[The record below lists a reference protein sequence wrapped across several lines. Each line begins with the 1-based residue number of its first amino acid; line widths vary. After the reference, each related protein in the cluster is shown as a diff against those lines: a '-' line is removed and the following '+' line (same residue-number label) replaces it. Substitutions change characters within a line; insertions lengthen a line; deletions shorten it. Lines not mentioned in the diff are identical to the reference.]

1 MKNLSFPFKSITLSM
16 LLLVAFTACQKEEQ
30 SNQVDSQPQV
40 PIAKTHEAKVM
51 QQTSNVIVNMLAENP
66 ELFNNI
72 NEIIKSDAVEYMED
86 RILFV
91 DLFRNPQFVKAV
103 NEQENHTTFSSE
115 FKKHAT
121 ANIQC
126 AQTETRATIL
136 DADVLMQYLIEN
148 NISIYCPF
156 PLEDYEANNR
166 IPAIAANIGEEYE
179 ELPGVQLYAD
189 GSYDSVMV
197 SQAYA
202 DLHPVWLINQEDD
215 YIFENIYS
223 RLNNSRKK
231 SPETK
236 EYTEYPPIPQTYNQI
251 SFNSIFVTDYF
262 GTLAGADLKIYLC
275 KPSSTAPIL
284 DANGVYQNSYNL
296 QQLYVIPRK
305 TVKYAKE
312 GLPTGWTFI
321 NYILDDNWIENRYYN
336 YFAVYEKDSD
346 IKLTISENLNYMQ
359 NNINVGVNMTLNYY
373 KYSDLICT
381 MAIARHTVEDIFTTN
396 NPIAY
401 YVDNNGI
408 YQYKA
413 PDEYRLFMISNVVK
427 FSIRKHTYTN

>member
-1 MKNLSFPFKSITLSM
+1 
-16 LLLVAFTACQKEEQ
+16 
-30 SNQVDSQPQV
+30 
-40 PIAKTHEAKVM
+40 M

-72 NEIIKSDAVEYMED
+72 NEIIKSDAVKYMED

-179 ELPGVQLYAD
+179 ELPGVQFYAD

-231 SPETK
+231 SPETR

-296 QQLYVIPRK
+296 QQYLIN
-305 TVKYAKE
+305 TFNKY
-312 GLPTGWTFI
+312 
-321 NYILDDNWIENRYYN
+321 
-336 YFAVYEKDSD
+336 
-346 IKLTISENLNYMQ
+346 
-359 NNINVGVNMTLNYY
+359 
-373 KYSDLICT
+373 
-381 MAIARHTVEDIFTTN
+381 
-396 NPIAY
+396 
-401 YVDNNGI
+401 
-408 YQYKA
+408 
-413 PDEYRLFMISNVVK
+413 
-427 FSIRKHTYTN
+427 